1 MESTSDFVES
11 LILERYRALQ
21 RMERLLD
28 QKSISREDYVS
39 CRRAIVAG
47 LDQLQ
52 GILLLLL
59 RVHERVEKEDQF
71 LAPDIYRWK
80 QFPAPNRKTSR

>member
-1 MESTSDFVES
+1 MKPTSDFVES
-11 LILERYRALQ
+11 LILERYRALR
-21 RMERLLD
+21 RMDQLLD

-52 GILLLLL
+52 EILLLLL
-59 RVHERVEKEDQF
+59 KGRERGV
-71 LAPDIYRWK
+71 
-80 QFPAPNRKTSR
+80 